1 MYYIK
6 DAAFRR
12 VTEFEGTA
20 CAEIQVRP
28 GAVDDPDLFVY
39 IARSEEGA
47 GSEFEIIRMIRSDA
61 SLETDWFDNS
71 MHQATAT
78 VAEEEFCNSGWP
90 APEKQR
96 EEFLQR
102 LLAHEGISDRL
113 NKDL

>member
-12 VTEFEGTA
+12 VTELEGTP

-39 IARSEEGA
+39 IARSEEGPR
-47 GSEFEIIRMIRSDA
+47 SEFEIIRMIRSDA
-61 SLETDWFDNS
+61 SLETDWFDNN

-78 VAEEEFCNSGWP
+78 VAEEEFCNTGWP

-96 EEFLQR
+96 KEFLQR

-113 NKDL
+113 NKEL